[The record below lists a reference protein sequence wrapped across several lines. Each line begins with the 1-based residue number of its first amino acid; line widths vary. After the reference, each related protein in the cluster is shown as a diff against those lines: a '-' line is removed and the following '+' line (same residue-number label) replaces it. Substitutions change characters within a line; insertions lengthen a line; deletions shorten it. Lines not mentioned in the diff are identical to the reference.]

1 MRKST
6 KRLLLH
12 MMLLSVALVVLIWT
26 IPWLWQRF
34 DWLAILRWLLIAVAI
49 TWAAILGARFVRDT
63 YRNYRDIR
71 KREDLLERF
80 GDPAIVDDLLAQV
93 IWQGE
98 TAEQVLASLG
108 EPVAIEAK
116 ARRTKKQEV
125 WKYGHEGGNR
135 YRLRITL
142 DDDTVVRWDMRT

>member
-1 MRKST
+1 MAAS
-6 KRLLLH
+6 
-12 MMLLSVALVVLIWT
+12 IG
-26 IPWLWQRF
+26 
-34 DWLAILRWLLIAVAI
+34 
-49 TWAAILGARFVRDT
+49 WATLLGARFLRDT
-63 YRNYRDIR
+63 WRNYREIR
-71 KREDLLERF
+71 KREALLERF

-98 TAEQVLASLG
+98 TAAQVQASLG

-142 DDDTVVRWDMRT
+142 DDDIVARWDLRT